1 MKKKPGWGIAA
12 LLSVMVVAGTL
23 WWLGTHRDPWPAY
36 VVHSNGR
43 MEIGR
48 LDVAVKYGG
57 RVIDLPVREGDAVA
71 AGAVVARQDDAELQ
85 AQLSLANAA
94 RERAMQAAS
103 RAQAEID
110 ARASRQRL
118 ARLELTEAVKL
129 YQDQQISSVERD
141 RRQFGLDGENAGAA
155 GARAALGEA
164 RAAIVEA
171 DAQIARLKVLLDE
184 SVIHAPVAGRVEY
197 RVIEVGAVLPAG
209 GRVVSLLN
217 LADMYFTVF
226 LPAGAAGKLAIGDE
240 ARIVLDA
247 MPDEPIPARVGFV
260 ASEAQFTPK
269 YVETDAERAKLMYR
283 VKLQLTPEMARHYA
297 ARLKAGMTGDG
308 FVRLDASQPW
318 PAALEPRK
326 RPD

>member
-1 MKKKPGWGIAA
+1 MKKKPGWAIA
-12 LLSVMVVAGTL
+12 LLLLVIFIAGVL
-23 WWLGTHRDPWPAY
+23 WWLGTQRNPWPAY

-48 LDVAVKYGG
+48 LDVAVKHGG
-57 RVIDLPVREGDAVA
+57 RVVDLPVREGDTLP
-71 AGAVVARQDDAELQ
+71 AGAVVARQDDAELL
-85 AQLSLANAA
+85 AQLSLATAA
-94 RERAMQAAS
+94 RERAVQAAS

-110 ARASRQRL
+110 AHASRQQL

-129 YQDQQISSVERD
+129 YQDRQISSVERD
-141 RRQFGLDGENAGAA
+141 RRQLGLDGENAGVA

-164 RAAIVEA
+164 RAAVVEA
-171 DAQIARLKVLLDE
+171 DAQITRLKILLDE
-184 SVIHAPVAGRVEY
+184 STIHAPVAGRVEY

-217 LADMYFTVF
+217 LADLYFTVF
-226 LPAGAAGKLAIGDE
+226 LPAGAAGKLVIGDE

-247 MPDEPIPARVGFV
+247 MPDEPIPARIGFV

-283 VKLQLTPEMARHYA
+283 VKLQLTPEVAQRYA

-308 FVRLDASQPW
+308 FVRLDATQPW
-318 PAALEPRK
+318 PATLALRK
-326 RPD
+326 QPA

>member
-1 MKKKPGWGIAA
+1 MKIKRGWSIAA
-12 LLSVMVVAGTL
+12 LLLAMFAAGAL
-23 WWLGTHRDPWPAY
+23 WWLGARRDPWPPY
-36 VVHSNGR
+36 LVHSNGR

-57 RVIDLPVREGDAVA
+57 RVVDLPVREGDTLP

-85 AQLSLANAA
+85 AQLNLATAA
-94 RERAMQAAS
+94 RERAVQAAS

-118 ARLELTEAVKL
+118 ARLELTEAAKL
-129 YQDQQISSVERD
+129 YQDSQISAVERD
-141 RRQFGLDGENAGAA
+141 RRQLGLDGESAGVA

-164 RAAIVEA
+164 RAAVVEA
-171 DAQIARLKVLLDE
+171 DAQIARLKILLDD

-247 MPDEPIPARVGFV
+247 MPDEPIAARIGFV
-260 ASEAQFTPK
+260 AAEAQFTPK

-283 VKLQLTPEMARHYA
+283 VKLQLTPEVAQHYA

-308 FVRLDASQPW
+308 FVRLDAAQPW
-318 PAALEPRK
+318 PAALALRK
-326 RPD
+326 QPA

>member
-1 MKKKPGWGIAA
+1 MNIKRGWGIAA
-12 LLSVMVVAGTL
+12 LLLAMSGAGAL
-23 WWLGTHRDPWPAY
+23 WWLGTHRDPWPPY
-36 VVHSNGR
+36 LVHSNGR

-57 RVIDLPVREGDAVA
+57 RVVDLPVREGDTLP

-85 AQLSLANAA
+85 AQLNLATAA
-94 RERAMQAAS
+94 RERAVQAAS

-118 ARLELTEAVKL
+118 ARLELTEAAKL
-129 YQDQQISSVERD
+129 YQDSQISSVERD
-141 RRQFGLDGENAGAA
+141 RRQLGLDGESAGVA

-164 RAAIVEA
+164 RAAVTEA
-171 DAQIARLKVLLDE
+171 DAQIARLKILLDD

-247 MPDEPIPARVGFV
+247 MPDEPIPARIGFV
-260 ASEAQFTPK
+260 AAEAQFTPK

-283 VKLQLTPEMARHYA
+283 VKLQLAPEVAQRYA

-308 FVRLDASQPW
+308 FVRLDATRPW
-318 PAALEPRK
+318 PATLAPRGQ
-326 RPD
+326 PA

>member
-1 MKKKPGWGIAA
+1 MKLKPGWGIAV
-12 LLSVMVVAGTL
+12 LFVAGAIGAAV
-23 WWLGTHRDPWPAY
+23 WWLGSQRDPWPAY

-48 LDVAVKYGG
+48 LDVAVKYPG
-57 RVIDLPVREGDAVA
+57 RVIDLPVREGDALA
-71 AGAVVARQDDAELQ
+71 AGAVVARQDDAELL
-85 AQLSLANAA
+85 AQLSLATAA
-94 RERAMQAAS
+94 RERAVQAAS
-103 RAQAEID
+103 RAQAEIGG
-110 ARASRQRL
+110 RESRQRL

-129 YQDQQISSVERD
+129 YQDRQISSVERD
-141 RRQFGLDGENAGAA
+141 RRQLGLDGESAGVT

-164 RAAIVEA
+164 NAAIAEA
-171 DAQIARLKVLLDE
+171 DAQIARLKILQDE
-184 SVIHAPVAGRVEY
+184 ATIRAPVAGRVEY
-197 RVIEVGAVLPAG
+197 RVIEVGTVLPAG

-247 MPDEPIPARVGFV
+247 MKDEPIPARVSFV

-283 VKLQLTPEMARHYA
+283 VKLQLAPEVAQRYA
-297 ARLKAGMTGDG
+297 AKLKAGMTGDG
-308 FVRLDASQPW
+308 FVRLDARQPW
-318 PAALEPRK
+318 PAALTLPRQ
-326 RPD
+326 PA

>member
-1 MKKKPGWGIAA
+1 MKIKPGWGIAA
-12 LLSVMVVAGTL
+12 LFLAAVTGTAL
-23 WWLGTHRDPWPAY
+23 WWFAGQRDPWPAY

-57 RVIDLPVREGDAVA
+57 RVIDLPVREGEALS
-71 AGAVVARQDDAELQ
+71 AGAVVARQDDAELL
-85 AQLSLANAA
+85 AQLDLATAA
-94 RERAMQAAS
+94 RERAVQAAS

-129 YQDQQISSVERD
+129 YQDRQISSVERD
-141 RRQFGLDGENAGAA
+141 RRQLGLDGESASVT

-164 RAAIVEA
+164 RAAVVEA
-171 DAQIARLKVLLDE
+171 DAQIARLRILRDE
-184 SVIHAPVAGRVEY
+184 ATVRAPVAGRVEY
-197 RVIEVGAVLPAG
+197 RVIEVGTVLPAG

-247 MPDEPIPARVGFV
+247 MQGEPIPARISFV

-283 VKLQLTPEMARHYA
+283 VKLQLTPEVAQRYA
-297 ARLKAGMTGDG
+297 AKLKAGMTGDG
-308 FVRLDASQPW
+308 FVRLDATRPW
-318 PAALEPRK
+318 PAGLTLRQQPA
-326 RPD
+326 